1 MPRVLFVDD
10 NDAVR
15 DVMTEL
21 ISAYKYDV
29 VPTETAELAI
39 SILESDSSFD
49 ILFTDIRLGIGH
61 SGIWLARKVQ
71 SEYPHMAIVLTT
83 GYSSA
88 LPRWPIPWPIV
99 QKPTTGQVIVSMFEH
114 VLAEKHS
121 GSPSPA

>member
-61 SGIWLARKVQ
+61 SGIWLARKGPVRI
-71 SEYPHMAIVLTT
+71 SAHGYRLDDWILFCVTEMA
-83 GYSSA
+83 YSLADRAKADDRASD
-88 LPRWPIPWPIV
+88 R
-99 QKPTTGQVIVSMFEH
+99 QH
-114 VLAEKHS
+114 V
-121 GSPSPA
+121 